1 MNDENSKE
9 EYEIDMSSEE
19 AVTFAYKNIIFS
31 VIQICKSINSGNSD
45 VILNEMLGL
54 VENASNLPGF
64 DSLSEVKRFQDIF
77 KLGYSVFKNDG

>member
-1 MNDENSKE
+1 
-9 EYEIDMSSEE
+9 
-19 AVTFAYKNIIFS
+19 
-31 VIQICKSINSGNSD
+31 
-45 VILNEMLGL
+45 MLGL